1 MKRAMYIVFLL
12 SFVIGMTACNDETS
26 SSRTLL
32 SIGKPAKDNV
42 IYFTHTDNKRKIQE
56 IQDMFQNKKWKRN
69 ETFSTVNK
77 TPDVVFSID
86 EDSTGLP
93 TLYVTVYF
101 HENGADA
108 INLYGEHTSLNKE
121 ELAKLIEKMSAYY
134 PKMILG
140 LVSQITYKQNS
151 LILPK

>member
-1 MKRAMYIVFLL
+1 MKRVMYVVLLL

-42 IYFTHTDNKRKIQE
+42 IYFTHTDNRRKIKD

-69 ETFSTVNK
+69 ETFNAVNK

-86 EDSTGLP
+86 EDNKGLP
-93 TLYVTVYF
+93 TLYVTLYF
-101 HENGADA
+101 HENGADVL
-108 INLYGEHTSLNKE
+108 NLYGEYTSLSKE
-121 ELAKLIEKMSAYY
+121 ELHKLREKMSAYY
-134 PKMILG
+134 PKMISV
-140 LVSQITYKQNS
+140 LV
-151 LILPK
+151 

>member
-1 MKRAMYIVFLL
+1 MKRVIYVVLLL

-26 SSRTLL
+26 SSRTTL

-42 IYFTHTDNKRKIQE
+42 LYYMHTDNKRKIDD
-56 IQDMFQNKKWKRN
+56 IQTMLQNKKWKRN
-69 ETFSTVNK
+69 EMFSTVGK
-77 TPDVVFSID
+77 IPDVVLSID
-86 EDSTGLP
+86 EDDTGLP

-121 ELAKLIEKMSAYY
+121 ELEKLREKIGAYY
-134 PKMILG
+134 PKMIFV
-140 LVSQITYKQNS
+140 LV
-151 LILPK
+151 

>member
-1 MKRAMYIVFLL
+1 MKRVMYVVLL
-12 SFVIGMTACNDETS
+12 LGLIIGMTACNDETS

-42 IYFTHTDNKRKIQE
+42 IYFTHTDNRRKIQE

-69 ETFSTVNK
+69 ETFSSVNT

-86 EDSTGLP
+86 EDNTGLP

-121 ELAKLIEKMSAYY
+121 ELAKLIEKMNAYY

-140 LVSQITYKQNS
+140 LVS
-151 LILPK
+151 

>member
-1 MKRAMYIVFLL
+1 MKRVMYVVVLL

-32 SIGKPAKDNV
+32 SIGKPVEDNV
-42 IYFTHTDNKRKIQE
+42 IYFTHTDNRRKIQE

-86 EDSTGLP
+86 EDNTGLP

-101 HENGADA
+101 HEDGADA
-108 INLYGEHTSLNKE
+108 INLFGEHTTLNKE
-121 ELAKLIEKMSAYY
+121 ELTKLREKMSAYY
-134 PKMILG
+134 PKMIFG
-140 LVSQITYKQNS
+140 LVS
-151 LILPK
+151 

>member
-1 MKRAMYIVFLL
+1 MKRVMYVVVLL

-32 SIGKPAKDNV
+32 SIGKPAEDNV
-42 IYFTHTDNKRKIQE
+42 IYFTHTDNRRKIQE

-86 EDSTGLP
+86 EDNTGLP

-101 HENGADA
+101 HEDGADA
-108 INLYGEHTSLNKE
+108 INLFGEHTTLNKE
-121 ELAKLIEKMSAYY
+121 ELTKIREKMSAYY
-134 PKMILG
+134 PKMIFG
-140 LVSQITYKQNS
+140 LVS
-151 LILPK
+151 

>member
-1 MKRAMYIVFLL
+1 MRRVMYVVVLL

-26 SSRTLL
+26 SSRKLL

-42 IYFTHTDNKRKIQE
+42 IYFTHTDNRRKIQE

-86 EDSTGLP
+86 EDNTGLP

-101 HENGADA
+101 HEDGADA
-108 INLYGEHTSLNKE
+108 INLFGEHTTLNKE
-121 ELAKLIEKMSAYY
+121 EPTKLREKMSAYY
-134 PKMILG
+134 PKMIFG
-140 LVSQITYKQNS
+140 LVS
-151 LILPK
+151 